1 MQTPRA
7 RSSAYQSC
15 RRWTPEEAG
24 RALAALK
31 RSGLELTAFALRE
44 GLDPQRLSRWR
55 RRLAAS
61 PPVFEEVV
69 ASEVIAGEAA
79 TSSEEREP
87 FEVVLVSGRV
97 VRVPEL
103 FDTGALRRLLAVVD
117 EERPC

>member
-7 RSSAYQSC
+7 RGSAYQSC

-24 RALAALK
+24 QALAALE

-55 RRLAAS
+55 RRLSAS
-61 PPVFEEVV
+61 PPVFEELV
-69 ASEVIAGEAA
+69 ASEVLAAESA
-79 TSSEEREP
+79 TSEAREP
-87 FEVVLVSGRV
+87 FEIVLVSGRV
-97 VRVPEL
+97 VRVPES
-103 FDTGALRRLLAVVD
+103 FDTGALRRLLVVVD